1 MGYGLSTGPA
11 WRRRILGIGATLVLL
26 AAAAGAIAKEYRY
39 EDDPVRLGRKAFE
52 ENRLQDARRH
62 FQEAIDNDHQVFKA
76 RSGLAQILAR
86 EGALEEAEKTYRQA
100 LAEMEQA
107 MKSKV
112 FSERF
117 PELHAG
123 LGLVL
128 LRLGKLDE
136 ARQYLDEALRQQSGM
151 WPAQYGLARLA
162 IMKKD
167 FEEASRLI
175 DRGKDKKGLA
185 EGEDLYLHGMA
196 LVQQA
201 QGKLDEAE
209 KNALRAMLLDPAQA
223 EYHTLVAQ
231 LYEQK
236 GSPALAIDAFEKALG
251 TPGMIPTAGVYHRLG
266 ALYQKEKRYT
276 DALDRYKQ
284 SVTVDSTFA
293 PAWKDL
299 ATLFA
304 LAKRHQEAASA
315 WLRYTQL
322 SPDDLEGQLGLAQ
335 ACLETKRLQTALQ
348 AAERAWGMDST
359 RVDVRLAMA
368 RAAALNKNEA
378 RAEWLYYSVG
388 DTTLFEPADLIRLGQ
403 MKLKAKQF
411 EESERLLRRALARDT
426 SLADGYFSMGLLKL
440 NVRAPD
446 SAEVYLRKAV
456 ALVPNSSGARLN
468 LGIAM
473 MQQKNSAG
481 AIPEL
486 RQATKMAP
494 DYAQG
499 HLYLAHALVAVDS
512 LPAAEAEYRRVLELS
527 PNDAAAMRGVGFIL
541 LGRGETAE
549 AVSVLRRATQAD
561 PTQIDGWVLLGQSLL
576 TDGEFVEAETC
587 FRRALEIRPG
597 HAAAQEGLDAA
608 RQGYKKGTVAAGPN
622 GRGG

>member
-1 MGYGLSTGPA
+1 
-11 WRRRILGIGATLVLL
+11 
-26 AAAAGAIAKEYRY
+26 
-39 EDDPVRLGRKAFE
+39 VRLGRKAFE

-86 EGALEEAEKTYRQA
+86 EGALEEAEKTFRQA

-136 ARQYLDEALRQQSGM
+136 ARGFLEEALRMQSGM

-162 IMKKD
+162 IMVKD
-167 FEEASRLI
+167 LDEASALL
-175 DRGKDKKGLA
+175 DRGKGKKGLA

-201 QGKLDEAE
+201 QGKVDEAE
-209 KNALRAMLLDPAQA
+209 KSALRAMLLDPAQA
-223 EYHTLVAQ
+223 EYHTLVAE

-236 GSPALAIDAFEKALG
+236 GSPSLAIDAFEKALA
-251 TPGMIPTAGVYHRLG
+251 TPGMMPSAGVYHRLG
-266 ALYQKEKRYT
+266 ALYQKEQRYT

-293 PAWKDL
+293 PAWKDV
-299 ATLFA
+299 ATLYA

-322 SPDDLEGQLGLAQ
+322 RPDDLEGHLGLAQ
-335 ACLETKRLQTALQ
+335 ACLETQKPQTALQ
-348 AAERAWGMDST
+348 AAERAWAMDST
-359 RVDVRLAMA
+359 RVVVRLAMA
-368 RAAALNKNEA
+368 RAAALNKDEK

-388 DTTLFEPADLIRLGQ
+388 DTTLFEADDLVRLGQ

-411 EESERLLRRALARDT
+411 EESERLLRRALDRDST
-426 SLADGYFSMGLLKL
+426 LADGYFLLGLLKL

-456 ALVPNSSGARLN
+456 ALAPGSSGARLN

-473 MQQKNSAG
+473 MQQRNFAG

-486 RQATKMAP
+486 RHATRMAP

-512 LPAAEAEYRRVLELS
+512 LPAAEAEYRRTLELS

-541 LGRGETAE
+541 LGRGENAE
-549 AVSVLRRATQAD
+549 AMTVLRRATQTD
-561 PTQIDGWVLLGQSLL
+561 PTQIDGWVLLGQALL
-576 TDGEFVEAETC
+576 TSGEFVEAETC